1 MIYYKLIFGIIFF
14 CTFTLLLIR
23 TGKKSQRNFLYRMG
37 QLEILMGIAAGLFL
51 IITAF
56 KG

>member
-23 TGKKSQRNFLYRMG
+23 TWKKSHYRFSYLVG
-37 QLEILMGIAAGLFL
+37 RLEILVGIAAGLFL

>member
-1 MIYYKLIFGIIFF
+1 MVYYKLIFGIIFF

-23 TGKKSQRNFLYRMG
+23 AEKNSQGKFLYLVGR
-37 QLEILMGIAAGLFL
+37 LEILVGIAAGLFL

>member
-1 MIYYKLIFGIIFF
+1 MVYYKLIFGIIFL
-14 CTFTLLLIR
+14 CLFTLLLIR
-23 TGKKSQRNFLYRMG
+23 TWRKSPNKFAHLLGR
-37 QLEILMGIAAGLFL
+37 LEILVGIAAGLFL

>member
-14 CTFTLLLIR
+14 CSFTLLLIR
-23 TGKKSQRNFLYRMG
+23 TGKKSHYSFLYLLGR
-37 QLEILMGIAAGLFL
+37 LEILVGIAAGLFL

>member
-14 CTFTLLLIR
+14 CTYTFLLIR
-23 TGKKSQRNFLYRMG
+23 TIKKSQRSALWLMG
-37 QLEILMGIAAGLFL
+37 QLEISAGIAAGVFL

>member
-23 TGKKSQRNFLYRMG
+23 TQKKSHSVLY
-37 QLEILMGIAAGLFL
+37 LMGRLDILVGIVAGLFL